1 MPSSDPPKG
10 ESFAALFEQQARAP
24 RVKTPHVGDVLEAK
38 VVQVGKET
46 VFVELDGK
54 RQAFIEV
61 VDLRAP
67 DGTMSV
73 AVGDT
78 VRARV
83 VEIEPGT
90 GNVRLGGVALDV
102 KLTAGTVVN
111 GTVSRIETFGVFV
124 QIDGTKGREGRGLVP
139 TAELGVKRG
148 TDLRKAFPEGTK
160 VTAKV
165 LDVTGG
171 RIRLSFRAMKDDEE
185 RKEVEAYKQAAP
197 PAGGMGTFGDL
208 LKKKR

>member
-1 MPSSDPPKG
+1 
-10 ESFAALFEQQARAP
+10 
-24 RVKTPHVGDVLEAK
+24 VLEAK
-38 VVQVGKET
+38 VVQVGKDT

-54 RQAFIEV
+54 RQAFIEA

-67 DGTMSV
+67 DGTMTV

-83 VEIEPGT
+83 VEIESGT
-90 GNVRLGGVALDV
+90 GNVRLGGVALDM
-102 KLTAGTVVN
+102 KLVAGTTVTGV
-111 GTVSRIETFGVFV
+111 VSRIETFGVFV
-124 QIDGTKGREGRGLVP
+124 QIDGTKGRDGRGLVP

-165 LDVTGG
+165 LDVTAGK
-171 RIRLSFRAMKDDEE
+171 IRLSFRAMKDDEE
-185 RKEVEAYKQAAP
+185 RKDVEDYKKKAAP
-197 PAGGMGTFGDL
+197 PPTGGMGTFGDL
-208 LKKKR
+208 LMKKKR